1 MNAPGSITWRHLLS
15 DATQRLESPQEARW
29 LVERASGREGAEYAL
44 GLDEPVP
51 ARAMPFFQR
60 LLDRRAAGEPLQ
72 YVLGRWAFRHL
83 DLYVDRRVLIPRPET
98 EVVVEVALAELAR
111 LRVARPNVVDL
122 GTGSGAIALSV
133 AVEVPSARVVAT
145 DVSGEALEVAS
156 ANLSGVGSLVAS
168 RVRLA
173 QGPWFDAV
181 PDELAGEVH
190 LVVSNPPYVAA
201 AEMLP
206 DEVVDWEPPT
216 ALRAG
221 PTGLEDIE
229 RIVAEAPRWLTRPG
243 ALVVEL
249 APHHAGAAIALARAA
264 GFASAEVRP
273 DLAGRD
279 RALVARLGPSP
290 DLRAT
295 GSAGATGARGD
306 GMASGR

>member
-1 MNAPGSITWRHLLS
+1 MSAPGHVTWRRLLS

-29 LVERASGREGAEYAL
+29 LVERASGLDGNDYLL

-51 ARAMPFFQR
+51 SRAIPFFSA
-60 LLDRRAAGEPLQ
+60 LVDRRAGGEPLQ
-72 YVLGRWAFRHL
+72 YVLGRWSFRHL

-111 LRVARPNVVDL
+111 LRVDRPNVVDL
-122 GTGSGAIALSV
+122 GTGSGAIALSF

-156 ANLSGVGSLVAS
+156 ANLSGVGTLVAS

-201 AEMLP
+201 AELLP
-206 DEVVDWEPPT
+206 DEVVDWEPST

-229 RIVAEAPRWLTRPG
+229 RIVAEAPRWLAHPG

-249 APHHAGAAIALARAA
+249 APHQAGAAIALARAA

-290 DLRAT
+290 DLRAIR
-295 GSAGATGARGD
+295 GPSATRARAD
-306 GMASGR
+306 GVGGGR